1 MIVTRKDDVDGDGD
15 DGEDGDDGDD
25 GGDGGDG
32 GEVDVVWGGDSC
44 TKRVALD
51 EVEKK
56 TGCVVILL
64 CFS

>member
-1 MIVTRKDDVDGDGD
+1 MIVTRKDDVDGDD
-15 DGEDGDDGDD
+15 VDGEDGDDGDD
-25 GGDGGDG
+25 GDD
-32 GEVDVVWGGDSC
+32 EIDVVWGGDSC

-51 EVEKK
+51 DVEKK

>member
-1 MIVTRKDDVDGDGD
+1 MIVTRKDDVDGDD
-15 DGEDGDDGDD
+15 VDGENGDDGDD

-51 EVEKK
+51 DVEKK

-64 CFS
+64 CLS

>member
-1 MIVTRKDDVDGDGD
+1 MIVTRKDDVDGDGV

-25 GGDGGDG
+25 GDGD

-51 EVEKK
+51 DVEKK

>member
-1 MIVTRKDDVDGDGD
+1 MIVTRKDDVDGDD
-15 DGEDGDDGDD
+15 NDVDVDGDDGDD
-25 GGDGGDG
+25 DGDDGD

>member
-1 MIVTRKDDVDGDGD
+1 MIVTRKDDVDGDGV
-15 DGEDGDDGDD
+15 DGEDGDGDD
-25 GGDGGDG
+25 DGG

-51 EVEKK
+51 DVEKK
-56 TGCVVILL
+56 TGCVVMLL

>member
-15 DGEDGDDGDD
+15 DGDDDDDGDD
-25 GGDGGDG
+25 GG

-51 EVEKK
+51 DVEKK

-64 CFS
+64 CLS